1 MKKVSILSSFDLD
14 DQQLIYDR
22 LSKLDPKETSIV
34 LPSNKRP
41 NERNII
47 MMAESLGLSTIIDNE
62 EFQSNPDQL
71 EIVDDAPKRLGR

>member
-47 MMAESLGLSTIIDNE
+47 MMAESLGLPTIIDNE
-62 EFQSNPDQL
+62 EFRSNPDKL
-71 EIVDDAPKRLGR
+71 EIVADAPKRLGR

>member
-1 MKKVSILSSFDLD
+1 MKKVSIISSFDLD

-47 MMAESLGLSTIIDNE
+47 MMAESLGLPTIIDNE
-62 EFQSNPDQL
+62 EFRSNPDKL
-71 EIVDDAPKRLGR
+71 EIVADAPKRLGR